1 MFIEYSR
8 DAIEKTEYSILKK
21 SLDHSCTAMRD
32 RNHVVCTENRY
43 VADRICTIMKNDQQ
57 IPYFYDKLSECFS
70 QIAAIKNEVD
80 VFVRIVPGNASSKAT
95 TSNGKKVISIG
106 IQRTLEKY
114 FWRET
119 VFVTENPSDHDAYKI
134 ICEENNPHGICIE
147 FDPQNGG
154 GSTTPAVIQDLTK
167 DHYRLIL
174 CAIDGDKHNPS
185 ADFGD
190 TAKRTITALKNMV
203 LCNIFVIES
212 LEIENLFLTEEIV
225 RCLDNNKL
233 SSDHERIISSLKK
246 AQCIHEKIWF
256 FYDVKKGF
264 RYKNI
269 KNNQYLL
276 EAFKCNIQSC
286 QKDISKCSCKS
297 CDNIVIENF
306 GGDYLKNVIT
316 CDRVTS
322 QIHVLYSQFPQYM
335 QDEWIRIAKIILS
348 WCCAYHL
355 NVLGA

>member
-8 DAIEKTEYSILKK
+8 AAIEKTEHDILKK
-21 SLDHSCTAMRD
+21 SLVHSCTAMRD

-80 VFVRIVPGNASSKAT
+80 VFVRIVPGKTSPRKT
-95 TSNGKKVISIG
+95 TLNGKQMISIG
-106 IQRTLEKY
+106 IEGTLDKY

-119 VFVTENPSDHDAYKI
+119 IFVTENPSDHNAYKI
-134 ICEENNPHGICIE
+134 ICEENNHHGICIE

-154 GSTTPAVIQDLTK
+154 GSTTSAVVLDLAK
-167 DHYRLIL
+167 KHRPIL
-174 CAIDGDKHNPS
+174 CAIDSDRSFPGANVGP
-185 ADFGD
+185 
-190 TAKRTITALKNMV
+190 TAEHTISALKDIV
-203 LCNIFVIES
+203 LCHVFVIES

-225 RCLDNNKL
+225 RCLDNGHL
-233 SSDHERIISSLKK
+233 SSDHERIISSLKA
-246 AQCIHEKIWF
+246 AQCIDEKVWF

-264 RYKNI
+264 SYKKI
-269 KNNQYLL
+269 KRNQYLL
-276 EAFKCNIQSC
+276 DAFAGNIQSC
-286 QKDISKCSCKS
+286 KKDMSKCDCKP

-306 GGDYLKNVIT
+306 GGDYLINVLK

-322 QIHVLYSQFPQYM
+322 KIHVLYSQFPQYM
-335 QDEWIRIAKIILS
+335 QDEWIRVAKTILS
-348 WCCAYHL
+348 WCCAYQL